1 MEKTNPLYKKD
12 YPEWKKILWRALRT
26 FFIAFICSFFL
37 VIKNI
42 DITGI
47 EDLDMLKEYLI
58 KLVISALI
66 GGVSGGVKALFDW
79 LRDEFPDNIIL
90 ARLPL

>member
-12 YPEWKKILWRALRT
+12 YPEWKKNLWRALRT
-26 FFIAFICSFFL
+26 FFIAFLCSFVL
-37 VIKNI
+37 IIKDI

-47 EDLDMLKEYLI
+47 ENLNALKEYLI
-58 KLVISALI
+58 KLVMSALV
-66 GGVSGGVKALFDW
+66 GGVSGGIKALFEW
-79 LRDEFPDNIIL
+79 LRDKFPDNIIL